1 MIIVISGPT
10 CLGKSKSALVVA
22 QKFNAEIINGD
33 AFQCYKEM
41 DIGVAKPPK
50 EYFDLVPHHLFSFV
64 DVDHPY
70 SIMEYQT
77 NLRHKLDEL
86 LAQNKNVVIV
96 GGSGLYIRSALYD
109 YEFTKEEAFDTSSLE
124 ELSNEELHAKL
135 EEIDPKEAKKIHVN
149 NRKRM
154 VRALAIFES
163 QKITKSEIIDSQ
175 KHEPIYKD
183 VRFFVKD
190 MPREKLYELINQRV
204 DKMIEDGLVKEVK
217 TLYEKYGETPTSM
230 QAIGYKELIEY
241 IKGNSSLDESIE
253 LIKKHT
259 RNYAKRQMTYIRHQF
274 PTIFYKDDEELVR
287 LISK

>member
-41 DIGVAKPPK
+41 EIGVAKPPK

-70 SIMEYQT
+70 SIMEYQI

-109 YEFTKEEAFDTSSLE
+109 YEFTKEEAFDTSSLDK
-124 ELSNEELHAKL
+124 LSNEELHTKL

-154 VRALAIFES
+154 IRALAIYES

-190 MPREKLYELINQRV
+190 MPREKLYELINKRV
-204 DKMIEDGLVKEVK
+204 DKMIEDGLVDEVK
-217 TLYEKYGETPTSM
+217 TLYEKYGDTPTSM

-241 IKGNSSLDESIE
+241 FKGNSSLDESIE

-287 LISK
+287 LILK

>member
-50 EYFDLVPHHLFSFV
+50 EYFNLVPHHLFSFV

-70 SIMEYQT
+70 SIMEYQI

-241 IKGNSSLDESIE
+241 FKGNSSLDESIE

-274 PTIFYKDDEELVR
+274 PTIFYKDDEELLR

>member
-109 YEFTKEEAFDTSSLE
+109 YEFLKEEAFDTSSLE

-175 KHEPIYKD
+175 KHETIYKD

-259 RNYAKRQMTYIRHQF
+259 RNYAKRQITYIRHQF

>member
-50 EYFDLVPHHLFSFV
+50 EYFNLVPHHLFSFV
-64 DVDHPY
+64 DIDHPY

-109 YEFTKEEAFDTSSLE
+109 YEFTKEEGFDTSSLE

-241 IKGNSSLDESIE
+241 FKGNLSLDESIE

-274 PTIFYKDDEELVR
+274 PTIFYKDDEELLR